1 LNATLFRWTGADGSW
16 PSFPPFSTQ
25 KLKCHSTR
33 KLCPSKNWTTFI
45 LVDFEVFRWN
55 LENAA
60 KVPEDVHRHQGFSWV
75 WPCLWPKFDH
85 KGVLTWSRGSLGVV
99 GSVFEVMAYV
109 DLGLTNVSWLN
120 SADSVISVNDA
131 N

>member
-25 KLKCHSTR
+25 KLKCHSTW

-60 KVPEDVHRHQGFSWV
+60 TAPEDVQRHQCFSGV
-75 WPCLWPKFDH
+75 WPWFWPRVDYKCVF
-85 KGVLTWSRGSLGVV
+85 TWSRGSIGFV
-99 GSVFEVMAYV
+99 GEVFEVRTQV
-109 DLGLTNVSWLN
+109 DLGLTNVSRFD
-120 SADSVISVNDA
+120 STDSVISANDA